1 MKRWIRNKN
10 RDKDGIMKCC
20 KDKDGI
26 MKCCKYKDRDYEET
40 DKDGIMKR
48 RIRMRL

>member
-26 MKCCKYKDRDYEET
+26 MKCCK